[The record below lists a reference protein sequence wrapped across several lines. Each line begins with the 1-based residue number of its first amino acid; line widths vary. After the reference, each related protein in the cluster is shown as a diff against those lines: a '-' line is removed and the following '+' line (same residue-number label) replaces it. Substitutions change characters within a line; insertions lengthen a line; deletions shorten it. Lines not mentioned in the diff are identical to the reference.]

1 MAQTLQ
7 YRGLQLISED
17 IYTRLRHKILACEL
31 APGERL
37 EVYQIARQMGVSYTP
52 VKDALRKLL
61 AEGLIS
67 IRPRK
72 GTFVSQIHPESIRES
87 FELREAV
94 EIKACELLPGR
105 LTAIRFRALRTIN
118 EQIGRPTNSL
128 DDHVRLDGRFHQ
140 LLVTYADN
148 RRMTEVYSHLHA
160 HLHIAQTYYGSEDWK
175 DGVSL
180 AKREHSAIIGSLE
193 SKRFEEACVI
203 LKNHIRRSMALL
215 TSALNDRS
223 EQLNLV
229 SSAR

>member
-1 MAQTLQ
+1 MAQSLQ

-17 IYTRLRHKILACEL
+17 IYTLLRQKILACEL
-31 APGERL
+31 APGGRL

-52 VKDALRKLL
+52 VKDALRRLL

-87 FELREAV
+87 FELREAI
-94 EIKACELLPGR
+94 ELKACELLAGR
-105 LTAIRFRALRTIN
+105 LNAIRLKALRTVN

-128 DDHVRLDGRFHQ
+128 DDHIRLDGRFHQ

-160 HLHIAQTYYGSEDWK
+160 HLHIAQIYYGSDDWK
-175 DGVSL
+175 DGVAM
-180 AKREHSAIIGSLE
+180 AKREHSAVVGSLE
-193 SKRFEEACVI
+193 SNRFEEAGVL
-203 LKNHIRRSMALL
+203 LKNHIRRSMAMQI
-215 TSALNDRS
+215 SALNDRS
-223 EQLNLV
+223 ELLV
-229 SSAR
+229 PSAR